1 MKIAG
6 VGWWSAGGGDERYGE
21 GERGRKKK
29 KTREMDHPVSE
40 CIMVGRGGGGGG
52 GGGEEAD
59 EQNWR

>member
-1 MKIAG
+1 MKDMEKERE
-6 VGWWSAGGGDERYGE
+6 GG
-21 GERGRKKK
+21 K

-52 GGGEEAD
+52 GGEEAD